1 MAMAS
6 QLLGADL
13 TVRRRFF
20 EATRLH
26 YQVPLLGQMDLP
38 SWQRARQRLLSDNQE
53 SLPPIDVASF
63 GTPLRYRWNT
73 QVLPNQPHFVQHR
86 PLDAEHPEQA
96 SFSGSMLDVMNA
108 NAGDYIQ
115 QCGIVGTDFL
125 PSIFAW
131 RIGLVERRM
140 QRMFEPGCAASR
152 HIEEIETRASR
163 LLRWHDLV
171 SRLSRYRRWPESTA
185 VRARCLHVSS
195 MVAVSPDADHQPV
208 LFIVADHSTDH
219 CLDLDQRRLRRE
231 HVPGQV
237 GCSAI
242 RRQSTV

>member
-1 MAMAS
+1 
-6 QLLGADL
+6 
-13 TVRRRFF
+13 
-20 EATRLH
+20 
-26 YQVPLLGQMDLP
+26 
-38 SWQRARQRLLSDNQE
+38 
-53 SLPPIDVASF
+53 
-63 GTPLRYRWNT
+63 
-73 QVLPNQPHFVQHR
+73 
-86 PLDAEHPEQA
+86 
-96 SFSGSMLDVMNA
+96 MNA

-131 RIGLVERRM
+131 RDWVVERRM
-140 QRMFEPGCAASR
+140 QRMFERGARRRDVLKKLKEGRRVCCDG
-152 HIEEIETRASR
+152 TT
-163 LLRWHDLV
+163 LLVDYPDTGDGL
-171 SRLSRYRRWPESTA
+171 ESTA

-195 MVAVSPDADHQPV
+195 MVAVSPEADHQPV